1 MKQILVPINLRSDY
15 ENLMKYVVSVGTKSQ
30 AKITLFYAGGKRILK
45 GGGKAVFQRG
55 EDFDQFSQGIKHNRI
70 HQSIESICQTLVNAN
85 IDFNFKFVP
94 GRSFYEII
102 RETRRSNYDLV
113 IMGTHAHTGWRGYLS
128 GALASKVTEEVSTP
142 VFVVPARS
150 KFNEIEHIT
159 YAVDLTDYDPRIIQQ
174 VKSIASLFDAKLS
187 ITHVNREGEDE
198 REQYLLSLER
208 TIADTIDYPKIYY
221 KFFDHADPM
230 RGLIKFVD
238 LNNSNL
244 IAMINRKKFSWKTI
258 FSNDHMTREVSR
270 RVSVPV
276 LAFNKY

>member
-15 ENLMKYVVSVGTKSQ
+15 ENLMKYVASVGTKSR
-30 AKITLFYAGGKRILK
+30 AKITLFYAGGKKILK
-45 GGGKAVFQRG
+45 GSGSAVFQQG
-55 EDFDQFSQGIKHNRI
+55 ESFEQFAVEIKQSRI
-70 HQSIESICQTLVNAN
+70 RQSIGSICQMLINAN
-85 IDFNFKFVP
+85 IDFKFKFVP
-94 GRSFYEII
+94 GRSVNEIV
-102 RETRRSNYDLV
+102 RETRRDNYDLV
-113 IMGTHAHTGWRGYLS
+113 IMGTHAHKGLRGYLS
-128 GALASKVTEEVSTP
+128 GALASKVIEEVSTP
-142 VFVVPARS
+142 VFVVPAKS
-150 KFNEIEHIT
+150 AFNEIEHIT
-159 YAVDLTDYDPRIIQQ
+159 YAVDLTDYDPMIIQQ
-174 VKSIASLFDAKLS
+174 VKSIASIFDAKLS
-187 ITHVNREGEDE
+187 ITHVNREGENE

-258 FSNDHMTREVSR
+258 FSQNHMTREVSR